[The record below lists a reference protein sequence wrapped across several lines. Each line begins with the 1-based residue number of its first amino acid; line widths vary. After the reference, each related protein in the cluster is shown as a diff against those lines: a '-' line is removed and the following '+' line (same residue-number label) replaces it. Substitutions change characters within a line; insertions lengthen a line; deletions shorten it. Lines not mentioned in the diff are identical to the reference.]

1 MPLPL
6 VLQDTW
12 DPVGP
17 DNVVVCQEDLL
28 QFVNAESSAIKYKT
42 RISKNDSV
50 EIECPVKAWGSI
62 PDAGGQ
68 ERYHAGI
75 CLIAEDDPTMD
86 YVTLQ
91 LARNVPPI
99 PTSLYGHH
107 LISMLFKGVH
117 YTLLDPAVPGQTYI
131 LKLRYDGTTKRVYA
145 YVNGSFKK
153 SFAWTPTLDIYKELI
168 CVAVGAGDA
177 GPERA
182 SADFGALTW
191 KVTHT
196 ESYSDNWT

>member
-6 VLQDTW
+6 SLQDTW
-12 DPVGP
+12 EAISQDDVWYAQSG
-17 DNVVVCQEDLL
+17 LL
-28 QFVNAESSAIKYKT
+28 QAINAESSAIKYKT
-42 RISKNDSV
+42 RISKEDSV
-50 EIECPVKAWGSI
+50 EMECTVKAWGSI

-68 ERYHAGI
+68 ERYHAGV

-86 YVTLQ
+86 YVTIQ

-117 YTLLDPAVPGQTYI
+117 YTLLDPAVPGQTYV

-145 YVNGSFKK
+145 YINGSYKK
-153 SFAWTPTLDIYKELI
+153 SFLWTPTLDIYKELI
-168 CVAVGAGDA
+168 CVSVGAGES

-182 SADFGALTW
+182 SSDFGPLKWA
-191 KVTHT
+191 VTHT